1 MSKSKNLI
9 NKLAKF
15 AEEGMVNSKDFGDEI
30 KNALRLKKEEM
41 LNNLN
46 FVTKEEFEIQ
56 KARLEKLE
64 IEIKKIKKIKSK
76 R

>member
-1 MSKSKNLI
+1 MTKNLI

-46 FVTKEEFEIQ
+46 FVNGNSEMG
-56 KARLEKLE
+56 
-64 IEIKKIKKIKSK
+64 
-76 R
+76 